1 MITLLHIHHPKMKTN
16 AEAEEECV
24 KVAGRPHAPLKTPVQ
39 KDIPREPKKNIQLH
53 YDQITA
59 I

>member
-1 MITLLHIHHPKMKTN
+1 MITLLHFLHPKMQTT

-24 KVAGRPHAPLKTPVQ
+24 KVAGRPHEALKTPVQ
-39 KDIPREPKKNIQLH
+39 KDTPREPKKNIQLH
-53 YDQITA
+53 YDQITT